1 MEMFNEELTAQLKKM
16 MIDHENEKKS
26 YYEWWQGQNDFEHM
40 KRVFMTHYLESALY
54 QYKGYNQEQYLDWIV
69 SHIEKQKKKEEDR
82 KKRAIKKKDKIKIKI
97 TKEKEVTGPIY
108 DDDEKPTYYKW

>member
-16 MIDHENEKKS
+16 MIAHENEKKS

-40 KRVFMTHYLESALY
+40 KRVFMTHYLESTLC
-54 QYKGYNQEQYLDWIV
+54 QDRGYGQKEYLEWILKL
-69 SHIEKQKKKEEDR
+69 IDDKKKR
-82 KKRAIKKKDKIKIKI
+82 KERKTAKKGKIKLNLGRGEEI
-97 TKEKEVTGPIY
+97 TGPIY

>member
-1 MEMFNEELTAQLKKM
+1 MEKFDERLAEKLSGLM
-16 MIDHENEKKS
+16 MGHTNEKKS

-54 QYKGYNQEQYLDWIV
+54 QYKGYSQKEYLEWILKL
-69 SHIEKQKKKEEDR
+69 IDDKKRREEERRKKTAKKE
-82 KKRAIKKKDKIKIKI
+82 KIKLNLGRGEEI
-97 TKEKEVTGPIY
+97 TGPIY